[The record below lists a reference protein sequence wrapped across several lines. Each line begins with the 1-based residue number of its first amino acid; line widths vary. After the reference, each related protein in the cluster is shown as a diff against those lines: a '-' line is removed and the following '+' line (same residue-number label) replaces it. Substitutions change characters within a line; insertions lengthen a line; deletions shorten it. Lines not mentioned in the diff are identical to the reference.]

1 MTAMPNSWMDGLYN
15 IWVIAS
21 KDIRDAIK
29 SRLILSLILTLGFLV
44 ATPRL
49 ITLILVQPAYPIAVF
64 DAGDSELT
72 QALEDDVDFTVRK
85 ADTLEHLEFLAASA
99 GIGPGVDAG
108 LLIPAGFD
116 GGLDAGTPPELRL
129 YVSWANRGEI
139 ETLVSQL
146 AERGS
151 ELLGRDEALP
161 IESRVVYPSTGGFQ
175 MLGLLGLASVSVIT
189 MMGLFLVPHL
199 FFEEKRTKT
208 LDALLIAPASI
219 GQVVMG
225 KMLAG
230 MFYILVA
237 AIIVFLGS
245 WPAIVHWEVAVLFAL
260 ASGLVSSVLG
270 LLIGTFFERDQDA
283 LGIVMLFMVL
293 LYGAVIVDMVGLEI
307 PGFLQPIIPWI
318 PSASLTRLLWF
329 SYIETADWSVI
340 ARYMGMIATVTVPLL
355 GLVTWKVRRM
365 DR

>member
-1 MTAMPNSWMDGLYN
+1 
-15 IWVIAS
+15 
-21 KDIRDAIK
+21 
-29 SRLILSLILTLGFLV
+29 
-44 ATPRL
+44 
-49 ITLILVQPAYPIAVF
+49 
-64 DAGDSELT
+64 
-72 QALEDDVDFTVRK
+72 
-85 ADTLEHLEFLAASA
+85 
-99 GIGPGVDAG
+99 
-108 LLIPAGFD
+108 
-116 GGLDAGTPPELRL
+116 
-129 YVSWANRGEI
+129 
-139 ETLVSQL
+139 
-146 AERGS
+146 
-151 ELLGRDEALP
+151 
-161 IESRVVYPSTGGFQ
+161 

>member
-1 MTAMPNSWMDGLYN
+1 
-15 IWVIAS
+15 
-21 KDIRDAIK
+21 
-29 SRLILSLILTLGFLV
+29 LV

-85 ADTLEHLEFLAASA
+85 ADTLERLEFLAASA